1 MPSKIPYRA
10 RIVDAGVDLLSR
22 RGLSGVTIGVLADE
36 AGLSKSGMFAHF
48 RSKEAVEVALLDHMA
63 ELANRTVV
71 SPALEAPPGLT
82 RLVLLVANW
91 LGWPSRAGLGGGCPV
106 AAALFELDDLDGK
119 VRDHVLAME
128 QRWRGLLIET
138 CRGAVARG
146 ELAAN
151 LDVEQF
157 VWELCGIYLS
167 HHASARFL
175 KDPRSD
181 QRALTAFAALL
192 RRAGA
197 PMERCAALVAGMGER
212 GAAP

>member
-1 MPSKIPYRA
+1 M
-10 RIVDAGVDLLSR
+10 DAGVDLLSR

-71 SPALEAPPGLT
+71 DPSLEAPPGLT

-146 ELAAN
+146 DLAPD

-181 QRALTAFAALL
+181 QRAMTAFTALL
-192 RRAGA
+192 QRAGA
-197 PMERCAALVAGMGER
+197 SAQRCAELIDETR
-212 GAAP
+212 PHKDAP

>member
-1 MPSKIPYRA
+1 M
-10 RIVDAGVDLLSR
+10 DAGVDLLSR

-48 RSKEAVEVALLDHMA
+48 RSKEAVELALLDHMA
-63 ELANRTVV
+63 ELASRAVV
-71 SPALEAPPGLT
+71 GPALAAPPGLT

-106 AAALFELDDLDGK
+106 AAALFELDDLDGA
-119 VRDHVLAME
+119 VRDHVLTME
-128 QRWRGLLIET
+128 QRWRGLLTET
-138 CRGAVARG
+138 CRDAVAQG
-146 ELAAN
+146 DLATD

-157 VWELCGIYLS
+157 VWELCGVYLS

-181 QRALTAFAALL
+181 QRAMTAFAALL

-197 PMERCAALVAGMGER
+197 PAERCATLVARVGER
-212 GAAP
+212 EDAP

>member
-1 MPSKIPYRA
+1 MPSKIPSRA

-106 AAALFELDDLDGK
+106 AAALFELDDLDGR

-138 CRGAVARG
+138 CDGAVAQG
-146 ELAAN
+146 DLAPD

-167 HHASARFL
+167 HHAAHRFL
-175 KDPRSD
+175 RAKDADTRANTAF
-181 QRALTAFAALL
+181 QALLNRALPKKAN
-192 RRAGA
+192 RR
-197 PMERCAALVAGMGER
+197 
-212 GAAP
+212 